1 MQEADIEDKQVAK
14 DKRREK
20 RLAKKLREREVRTLS
35 HICQCSPHLNI
46 TNRPIISNWKTEM
59 NLALSLVAVA
69 TNLMKTWKKMNHHHK
84 RQDKRES
91 PNGLR
96 TTVVMKRKVESE
108 LNSLRSSSQRALL
121 TKKHWLLDCWGLHR
135 IPFYITCNYI
145 FIIICLHS
153 EKHTQKKSVSII
165 YSLVVIPVI

>member
-14 DKRREK
+14 EKRREK
-20 RLAKKLREREVRTLS
+20 RLAKKLREREVRTIN
-35 HICQCSPHLNI
+35 HVCQRSPHLSI
-46 TNRPIISNWKTEM
+46 TKHPIISNWKTEM
-59 NLALSLVAVA
+59 NLVLFLVAVA
-69 TNLMKTWKKMNHHHK
+69 TNLMKTWKKMNRHHK
-84 RQDKRES
+84 RQDKRERL
-91 PNGLR
+91 NGLR

-153 EKHTQKKSVSII
+153 EKYTQKKVFPLIFH
-165 YSLVVIPVI
+165 L